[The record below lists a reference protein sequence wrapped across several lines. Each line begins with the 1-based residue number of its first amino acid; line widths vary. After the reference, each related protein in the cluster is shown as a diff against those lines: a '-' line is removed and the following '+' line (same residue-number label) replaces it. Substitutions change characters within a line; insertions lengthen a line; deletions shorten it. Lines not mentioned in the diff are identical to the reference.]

1 MFIQMLQNTS
11 NVFSNS
17 MCLNLTKHYTVNFN
31 LHNLDRLKD
40 HILSMELPWAL
51 LAQISAKAYLH
62 RKMSLSSQ
70 IHTAG
75 IGRLPYPGSLAAE
88 TAGFSLSRE
97 KVGKECTKRH
107 SYVTI

>member
-11 NVFSNS
+11 NVFSNR
-17 MCLNLTKHYTVNFN
+17 MCLNLTKHYMVNFN

-51 LAQISAKAYLH
+51 LAQISAKAYPH

>member
-11 NVFSNS
+11 NIFSNR
-17 MCLNLTKHYTVNFN
+17 MYFNLTKHYMVNFH
-31 LHNLDRLKD
+31 LPSLDRLKD
-40 HILSMELPWAL
+40 HSLSMELPWAL
-51 LAQISAKAYLH
+51 LAQISAKPYLD
-62 RKMSLSSQ
+62 RKMSFSSQ

-88 TAGFSLSRE
+88 TAGFGLSRE

-107 SYVTI
+107 PFVTI